1 MFECSTYNDLL
12 RDHVNA
18 TVINCP
24 IPLTN
29 LNCGNANPEIQTTRT
44 HIWPRDANSNAKR
57 ANPDKVNTKFT
68 AKLDTDGFS
77 EKAKRRSLQEHVFIK
92 QISWKTAQNWQK
104 STNNGSRF
112 DFNIYLMTKTI
123 KMEYDHGFTEND
135 IYLWRPNWSEAPKIK
150 FEFESGLIIGEY
162 LNFTS
167 EFKSWT
173 DQNQGIPPSSGLF
186 FGLSYLQ
193 TNFDLMILLVNSLWF
208 I

>member
-1 MFECSTYNDLL
+1 MEIFSTNSGQESDGFVKNFSTHSSKIPLSGYESVVFWKKIPRIHLARTPKYINLSKKPLL

-57 ANPDKVNTKFT
+57 ANPDRVNTKFT

-112 DFNIYLMTKTI
+112 YFNNYLMTKTI
-123 KMEYDHGFTEND
+123 KME
-135 IYLWRPNWSEAPKIK
+135 
-150 FEFESGLIIGEY
+150 
-162 LNFTS
+162 
-167 EFKSWT
+167 
-173 DQNQGIPPSSGLF
+173 
-186 FGLSYLQ
+186 
-193 TNFDLMILLVNSLWF
+193 
-208 I
+208 